1 MPARKKERM
10 FFFEKKNQKTLA
22 CLALAILMS
31 VQGCIRQPQ
40 PQPTKP
46 TPAPHYFL
54 SPPYQAGG
62 IWYYPAETY
71 TLDTTGIASVNT
83 DTTIDTLTAD
93 GEARDPTL
101 ATGAMQT
108 IQLPAIVTVTNLDNG
123 RETKVRVNDLGPASP
138 ARVIALSP
146 RAALLLAIPENGT
159 ARVHIRIDEGLSKRL
174 VEQLGG
180 NGQKLNIARAPATP
194 VRAEAL
200 PPPGSHQPVGPARI
214 IGAPPPERAEAKV
227 PDRLPEQILQ
237 TYASPGEL
245 YLRAGVFSRYDY
257 ARQEA
262 AVLSRLGGDVVRSS
276 FGRQTSYAVRA
287 GPFRSVPEADAALN
301 QALRAGILDARITV
315 E

>member
-1 MPARKKERM
+1 MLAHKGRKQ
-10 FFFEKKNQKTLA
+10 FFFEKKNQKTFTRLA
-22 CLALAILMS
+22 AVLLVSA
-31 VQGCIRQPQ
+31 QGCMKEAAPL
-40 PQPTKP
+40 PPAP
-46 TPAPHYFL
+46 TPEPHYFL
-54 SPPYQAGG
+54 SPPYQING
-62 IWYYPAETY
+62 IWFYPAETY

-146 RAALLLAIPENGT
+146 RAALLLAIPENDA

-180 NGQKLNIARAPATP
+180 NGQKLAIAAAPATP
-194 VRAEAL
+194 VRAESL
-200 PPPGSHQPVGPARI
+200 PPPGSRQPTGPAQI
-214 IGAPPPERAEAKV
+214 IGAPPPERAQARV
-227 PDRLPEQILQ
+227 PDRLPEQIFQ
-237 TYASPGEL
+237 TYAEPGEL
-245 YLRAGVFSRYDY
+245 WLRAGVFSRYDY
-257 ARQEA
+257 ARQKA
-262 AVLSRLGGDVVRSS
+262 AVLSRLGGDVVRSGV
-276 FGRQTSYAVRA
+276 GRQTSYAVRA
-287 GPFRSVPEADAALN
+287 GPFRTVPEADAALN
-301 QALRAGILDARITV
+301 QALRAGIPDARITV

>member
-1 MPARKKERM
+1 LLAAAALLSIPGCVKEAPPPPA
-10 FFFEKKNQKTLA
+10 
-22 CLALAILMS
+22 
-31 VQGCIRQPQ
+31 
-40 PQPTKP
+40 P
-46 TPAPHYFL
+46 TPEPHYFL
-54 SPPYQAGG
+54 SKPYQINGV
-62 IWYYPAETY
+62 WFYPAETY

-83 DTTIDTLTAD
+83 DTTSDTLTAD

-138 ARVIALSP
+138 ARIIALSP

-159 ARVHIRIDEGLSKRL
+159 ARVRIRIDEVLSKRL
-174 VEQLGG
+174 VDQLGG
-180 NGQKLNIARAPATP
+180 NGQKLAIAAAPATP
-194 VRAEAL
+194 VQAESL
-200 PPPGSHQPVGPARI
+200 PPPGSHLPAGPAHI
-214 IGAPPPERAEAKV
+214 IGAPPPEKTEARV
-227 PDRLPEQILQ
+227 PDRLPEQVYQ

-245 YLRAGVFSRYDY
+245 YLRAGTFSSYDY

-262 AVLSRLGGDVVRSS
+262 SMLSRLGGDVIRSG

-287 GPFRSVPEADAALN
+287 GPFRTVPEADDALN